1 MDSRGAAQAI
11 SSLKN
16 NKKLYQISDNSVLFD
31 LSMPQKD
38 LKCISIN
45 MLSKNLKIIDLQNNK
60 LETLPEEISDLMH
73 LEILK
78 LDYNNLKQLPK
89 RLR

>member
-1 MDSRGAAQAI
+1 
-11 SSLKN
+11 
-16 NKKLYQISDNSVLFD
+16 
-31 LSMPQKD
+31 
-38 LKCISIN
+38 

-60 LETLPEEISDLMH
+60 LEILPEEISDLMH

-89 RLR
+89 RLRKLTMLETLKICNN